1 MATSGLRVPLIRG
14 CEERMKETVL
24 GIQVNTEGY
33 DELMA
38 DVFARIERKD
48 KALVV
53 AINPEKII
61 KAKKDP
67 ALKQL
72 LNEAEIQIPDGI
84 GVILASKLQKGQIR
98 ERVTGV
104 DMMLRLC
111 EEAAKRGKPIF
122 LYGGK
127 PDIAN
132 RAKAK
137 LESLYPGINIVGTQD
152 GYEKDEQKV
161 LDAINEAKPDLLFV
175 AMGSPKQENWI
186 NANRAK
192 LHPTIYQGVGGSFDV
207 LAGTVK
213 RAPELFQKTGTE
225 WLYRLMKEPSRIK
238 RQMALPLFLLE
249 VATQSKKEK

>member
-1 MATSGLRVPLIRG
+1 
-14 CEERMKETVL
+14 MKETVL
-24 GIQVNTEGY
+24 GINVNTEGY
-33 DELMA
+33 DELMDMA
-38 DVFARIERKD
+38 FERIEKKQ

-61 KAKKDP
+61 KAKEDP
-67 ALKQL
+67 ALKKL
-72 LNEAEIQIPDGI
+72 LNEAEFQIPDGI
-84 GVILASKLQKGQIR
+84 GVIMASKIQKGQIR

-104 DMMLRLC
+104 DMMMKLC

-127 PDIAN
+127 PGVADA
-132 RAKAK
+132 AKAK
-137 LESLYPGINIVGTQD
+137 LESLFPSIKIVGIQD

-161 LDAINEAKPDLLFV
+161 IDRINEAQPDLLFV

-186 NANRAK
+186 NANRDQ

-213 RAPELFQKTGTE
+213 RAPEIFQKFGLE
-225 WLYRLMKEPSRIK
+225 WFYRLLKEPKRIK
-238 RQMALPLFLLE
+238 RQVALPLFLLE
-249 VATQSKKEK
+249 VARKKRQ